1 MAFKLNSKNI
11 CKDPIWEDYK
21 GKAFKDIVE
30 DLNGWDFLK
39 WYDSVGEFSNDE
51 NGYRLITMR
60 KPGSRV
66 EILCKI
72 PDMLVLDIFVYIT
85 MDDKP
90 QKRYI

>member
-1 MAFKLNSKNI
+1 MAFKLNSKNLCI
-11 CKDPIWEDYK
+11 DPIWEDYK
-21 GKAFKDIVE
+21 GKAFKDIKE
-30 DLNGWDFLK
+30 DLNDCDFFI
-39 WYDSVGEFSNDE
+39 WYDSLGEFSNDE

-72 PDMLVLDIFVYIT
+72 PGMLVHDIFVYKT